1 MDTKVNYTIV
11 GLFVVT
17 LVAATVF
24 VIIWLSA
31 GLTTKHYNKF
41 LVYMQESVSG
51 LNINS
56 PVEYNGVEVGSVVDL
71 KLNHRDPQIVELL
84 LQIDTSTPIT
94 TATTATLKTRGIT
107 GITFISLKDENDT
120 RTPLVAQRGQP
131 YPVIRSAPS
140 LFTRID
146 SMLDQVGKDLHNV
159 AQSIDV
165 LLSTDNQHS
174 IKQILSNL
182 DRVSRE
188 MSANS
193 GRMTTIIT
201 NTSIA
206 SEKFSGLLQS
216 GTATFNSIE
225 TQTLPATYRLLNNL
239 DKISQNLIQFSSDL
253 KQNPSILLR
262 GAAPAPL
269 GPGEKR

>member
-1 MDTKVNYTIV
+1 
-11 GLFVVT
+11 
-17 LVAATVF
+17 
-24 VIIWLSA
+24 
-31 GLTTKHYNKF
+31 
-41 LVYMQESVSG
+41 MQESVSG

-56 PVEYNGVEVGSVVDL
+56 PVEYNGVEVGSVAEV

-84 LQIDTSTPIT
+84 LEIDNTTPIT

-107 GITFISLKDENDT
+107 GITFVSLKDENDE
-120 RTPLVAQRGQP
+120 RTPLVALRGQP

-146 SMLDQVGKDLHNV
+146 SMLDQLGKDLHNV
-159 AQSIDV
+159 AKSIDI
-165 LLSTDNQHS
+165 LLDAGNQRS
-174 IKQILSNL
+174 IKEILANV
-182 DRVSRE
+182 DKVTRE
-188 MSANS
+188 MADNS
-193 GRMTTIIT
+193 GKMTMIIN
-201 NTSIA
+201 NTSAA
-206 SEKFSGLLQS
+206 SQKLSGLIQS
-216 GTATFNSIE
+216 GTSTFNSLE

-239 DKISQNLIQFSSDL
+239 DAISQNLIQFSSDL